1 MSGSV
6 LVTRRAH
13 SWPALVARF
22 RGTPIDV
29 ELAPTTEQVEP
40 LDPRPAEEAVA
51 RLDRYHWLVLTS
63 GQGVKALNLKLAAR
77 GRTGLPP
84 DLHVAAVGPATA
96 RACEGTGFPVELVA
110 GEGHAAGLASSL
122 QERMRP
128 DARVLLVRPEGA
140 HGLLAAELRARGAL
154 VDEAPLYRTV
164 PSEGAAVLADRALAG
179 AFAGVAF
186 TAPSSLD
193 RWIEAAG
200 PRGEALHDALRAVV
214 RVAIGP
220 TTAAHLDA
228 RGLRAQ
234 AIAAAPDEDAVGDAI
249 AAAFAGVTW

>member
-1 MSGSV
+1 MSALV
-6 LVTRRAH
+6 LVTRRAQ
-13 SWPALVARF
+13 SWPGLVARF
-22 RGTPIDV
+22 RGTPIDI
-29 ELAPTTEQVEP
+29 EIAPTTEQVEP
-40 LDPRPAEEAVA
+40 RDPRPADEAVA

-63 GQGVKALNLKLAAR
+63 GQGVKALNMKLAAR

-84 DLHVAAVGPATA
+84 ELHVAVVGPATA

-110 GEGHAAGLASSL
+110 GEAHAAGLASSL
-122 QERMRP
+122 QQRMRP

-164 PSEGAAVLADRALAG
+164 PSDGAAALAGRALAG
-179 AFAGVAF
+179 SFAGVAF

-193 RWIEAAG
+193 CWMEAAG
-200 PRGEALHDALRAVV
+200 QRGEALHEALRALV

-220 TTAAHLDA
+220 TTAAHLDS

-234 AIAAAPDEDAVGDAI
+234 AVADEPGEDAVGDAI
-249 AAAFAGVTW
+249 EAAFAGATW